1 MSDRS
6 IETPRLAPRAESP
19 RAESA
24 RLEPLAR
31 LHEEVATRLR
41 SVCLDMPAERF
52 DALVREIVRVKLKYD
67 TPPSPA
73 RVLPR

>member
-6 IETPRLAPRAESP
+6 IETPRFESP
-19 RAESA
+19 

-41 SVCLDMPAERF
+41 RVCLDMPADRF

-67 TPPSPA
+67 TPASPS
-73 RVLPR
+73 RLRSR